1 MMISRALRKKLKS
14 ISKKAKLRIFL
25 CFIMYSKQ
33 EIVVYNT
40 PHKCQSAIKDLVI
53 IVTKKM

>member
-1 MMISRALRKKLKS
+1 
-14 ISKKAKLRIFL
+14 
-25 CFIMYSKQ
+25 MYSKQ

-53 IVTKKM
+53 IVTKKMWLIDGDIM